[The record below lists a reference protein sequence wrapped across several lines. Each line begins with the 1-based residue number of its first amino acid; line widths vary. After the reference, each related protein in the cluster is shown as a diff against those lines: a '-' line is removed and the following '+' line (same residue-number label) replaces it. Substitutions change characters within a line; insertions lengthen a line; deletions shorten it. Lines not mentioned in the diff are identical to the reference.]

1 MNDRN
6 QRPNILI
13 IMSDDQGPWAMG
25 CAGTSELVSP
35 RLDQLA
41 AEGTRFD
48 NFFCASPVCSPAR
61 ASFLT
66 GRIPSQHGVHDWI
79 KSGNIEVEDNV
90 TWCGQDRPVAY
101 LQGMTAFTDILA
113 KNGYTCGLSG
123 KWHLGA
129 SGTPQKSHTFWCAHS
144 LGGDSYTNYF
154 IFDNNP
160 EMTRQKQYVTD
171 LFTNRAIDFLDEYGQ
186 NENPFCLSVHYT
198 APHAPWRQEEQ
209 PPEIWNLYNDVAFE
223 SLPILPPH
231 PWGGWNPTPENRRQT
246 IQGYFTTITAM
257 DTAVARIMDK
267 LESLGIAEDT
277 LVFFT
282 SDNGYNMGHHGI
294 TGKGNG
300 TFPLN
305 MYEESVKVPFIA
317 YCPGR
322 IPSGVINTDL
332 LSHYDFMPTILDYL
346 DMEAP
351 VDLTLPGRSFAE
363 PLHGVGNSG
372 HQSVVICDEYGP
384 TRMIREQNWK
394 YVHRYPEGPHE
405 LYCLADDPEEQYNL
419 VNIPEHNETL
429 KRMLGDLD
437 AWFDQYVQVAFDGA
451 KHPVTGKGQV
461 DAIRLSPTE
470 KAVFV

>member
-1 MNDRN
+1 MDDRK

-35 RLDQLA
+35 TLDKLA
-41 AEGTRFD
+41 AKGTRFD
-48 NFFCASPVCSPAR
+48 NFFCTSPVCSPAR

-79 KSGNIEVEDNV
+79 QSGNIEVENNV
-90 TWCGQDRPVAY
+90 TWCGQDRPIEY
-101 LQGMTAFTDILA
+101 LQGMTAFTDVLA

-154 IFDNNP
+154 IFDNSL
-160 EMTRQKQYVTD
+160 EMTCQKQYVTD
-171 LFTNRAIDFLDEYGQ
+171 LFTNRAIDFLDEYGIH
-186 NENPFCLSVHYT
+186 ENPFCLSVHYT
-198 APHAPWRQEEQ
+198 APHSPWRQEEL
-209 PPEIWNLYNDVAFE
+209 PPEIWNLYTNVAFE
-223 SLPILPPH
+223 SLPVLPPQ
-231 PWGGWNPTPENRRQT
+231 PWGGWDPTPENRRQA

-257 DTAVARIMDK
+257 DAAIARIMDK

-317 YCPGR
+317 SCPGR
-322 IPSGVINTDL
+322 IPSGVINMDL

-346 DMEAP
+346 DIEVP

-363 PLHGVGNSG
+363 LLRGVGNSG
-372 HQSVVICDEYGP
+372 HQFLVICDEYGP

-405 LYCLADDPEEQYNL
+405 LYCLADDPEEQSNL
-419 VNIPEHNETL
+419 ANTPEHNETL
-429 KRMLGDLD
+429 KRMRGDLD
-437 AWFDQYVQVAFDGA
+437 AWFEQYVQVAFDGT
-451 KHPVTGKGQV
+451 KYPVTGKGQV
-461 DAIRLSPTE
+461 DAIRLSSTE
-470 KAVFV
+470 KTVFV